1 MDLAQPLQH
10 TSRTF
15 AITIPL
21 LPEPTRTDV
30 TIAYLVFRIADTLED
45 CERLAA
51 TDRVTALREFE
62 GLLESGDPAAA
73 RKFAA
78 TWATPDRTGSAWHD
92 QLLAATPEVLGALAE
107 CEPWVQKSI
116 QQHAQRTTHGMADFL
131 ARGSERPDSIAILR
145 RYCYVVAGIVGEM
158 LTDIFVKRIDGFH
171 TSDELRKSANVLG
184 EGLQLVNILNDSAED
199 ARRGRSFLPSGVERA
214 DVFALAR
221 QDLRDAEYFVDQL
234 RASAAPAGYLAFS
247 RLPLELAL
255 ATLDVVERDGPGS
268 KISREEVAR
277 ILHRVISPQSEAA
290 NSS

>member
-1 MDLAQPLQH
+1 
-10 TSRTF
+10 
-15 AITIPL
+15 
-21 LPEPTRTDV
+21 
-30 TIAYLVFRIADTLED
+30 
-45 CERLAA
+45 
-51 TDRVTALREFE
+51 
-62 GLLESGDPAAA
+62 
-73 RKFAA
+73 
-78 TWATPDRTGSAWHD
+78 
-92 QLLAATPEVLGALAE
+92 
-107 CEPWVQKSI
+107 
-116 QQHAQRTTHGMADFL
+116 
-131 ARGSERPDSIAILR
+131 LR

-171 TSDELRKSANVLG
+171 TSDELRKSANVFG